1 MKSPYLSMNLF
12 VRLPEPSCPPKPKKP
27 KFVKPKKPCKRHPR
41 KRRHR
46 PVFPCPPKNHRRC
59 VPVKE
64 MRSISYCPPPQPPP
78 SPPTPPPPLPPI
90 IPVIPIDPV
99 KPANNIIIDKECCGS
114 ILIQGVQPDFQIW
127 ENDVI
132 AMINLVQISIT
143 SSASSTQPLEVLI
156 EGNEQ
161 KKLTV
166 PPGST
171 INYIG
176 QRVLA
181 VIIPSQGNE
190 LTYVEGRYAISISIR
205 LTG

>member
-1 MKSPYLSMNLF
+1 
-12 VRLPEPSCPPKPKKP
+12 
-27 KFVKPKKPCKRHPR
+27 
-41 KRRHR
+41 
-46 PVFPCPPKNHRRC
+46 
-59 VPVKE
+59 
-64 MRSISYCPPPQPPP
+64 
-78 SPPTPPPPLPPI
+78 
-90 IPVIPIDPV
+90 
-99 KPANNIIIDKECCGS
+99 
-114 ILIQGVQPDFQIW
+114 
-127 ENDVI
+127 
-132 AMINLVQISIT
+132 MINLVQISIT